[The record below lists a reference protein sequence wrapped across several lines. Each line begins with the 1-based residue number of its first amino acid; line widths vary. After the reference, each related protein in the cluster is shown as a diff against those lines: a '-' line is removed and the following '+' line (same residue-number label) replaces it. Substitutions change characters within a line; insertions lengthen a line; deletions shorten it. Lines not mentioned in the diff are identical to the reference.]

1 MGHDQRS
8 VAAAVGP
15 HLQRVAQRTVAGGAL
30 RVEVHEV
37 DFGGLAGGEF
47 ARVVG
52 GEQAARLLGMQF
64 QTDRAVRR
72 VDAAD
77 GRLDLL
83 SLADI
88 GEGAERRSKPQTAA
102 RIDRIELFGGF
113 GARSDGAVH
122 GERCDLAPLGGVDAQ
137 LFGEGAGAVGRVER
151 YFDCRFLART
161 DWPFGEFG
169 HRAAAGGH
177 HVEDHDGFVG
187 AVLARERVAYAALG
201 FGNRAEVP

>member
-1 MGHDQRS
+1 
-8 VAAAVGP
+8 
-15 HLQRVAQRTVAGGAL
+15 
-30 RVEVHEV
+30 
-37 DFGGLAGGEF
+37 
-47 ARVVG
+47 
-52 GEQAARLLGMQF
+52 MQF